1 MDNEFGLT
9 PFAAMAARDAAD
21 VAACN
26 DLTARFG
33 LTLGGAQIQ
42 RLIKSRFE
50 ALRDMGRVEMGEGVL
65 KKLIFAFCDS
75 PFMEQDTY
83 EQTLAGLQET
93 FYYFKNESM
102 EALGD
107 DELIAIMRLR
117 FDNECEGSLE
127 YLQETALEDICRD
140 VRYGYG
146 VCGKD

>member
-1 MDNEFGLT
+1 MDKEFELT
-9 PFAAMAARDAAD
+9 PFAAMLAQAAVTA
-21 VAACN
+21 AACN
-26 DLTARFG
+26 DVSSRFG
-33 LTLGGAQIQ
+33 LTLSSAQIQ
-42 RLIKSRFE
+42 RLIKARFE

-65 KKLIFAFCDS
+65 EKLIFAFCDS

-102 EALGD
+102 DALGD
-107 DELIAIMRLR
+107 DELIEIMRLR
-117 FDNECEGSLE
+117 FDNECEGSLD
-127 YLQETALEDICRD
+127 YLRETALEDICRD